1 MTDYQNAIDRLDS
14 IAPTLATTSL
24 DQNPDE
30 GARALALS
38 RATGVPALT
47 VYDDLPE
54 FESDHRA
61 KLTTSIVRG
70 NDQLA
75 AYLRGNP
82 LADVVSNDDYGNT
95 VYKTSVFNDKDGT
108 ITGVPNS
115 YIVNVTGIDADKECQ
130 AKPTWNAVVCKGDIG
145 RMNVGGGGGALGFG
159 GFGGG
164 GGPPGAGGPTG
175 GGAARAATPGA
186 GAAAGSCA
194 GA

>member
-82 LADVVSNDDYGNT
+82 LADVVSNDDYGNLDNFSRT
-95 VYKTSVFNDKDGT
+95 VPGLDYLDKVFERFVTDPLIAGT
-108 ITGVPNS
+108 LGAAQGV
-115 YIVNVTGIDADKECQ
+115 YEGE
-130 AKPTWNAVVCKGDIG
+130 IG
-145 RMNVGGGGGALGFG
+145 RAHV
-159 GFGGG
+159 
-164 GGPPGAGGPTG
+164 
-175 GGAARAATPGA
+175 
-186 GAAAGSCA
+186 
-194 GA
+194 